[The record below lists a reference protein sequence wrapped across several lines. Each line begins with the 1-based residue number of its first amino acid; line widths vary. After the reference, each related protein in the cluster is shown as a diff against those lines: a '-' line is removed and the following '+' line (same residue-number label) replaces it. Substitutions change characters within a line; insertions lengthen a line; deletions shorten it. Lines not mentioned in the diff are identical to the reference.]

1 MRACVYVCGHIVK
14 REAVRVL
21 LVCVCECVRAR
32 LVKREAVQVLLV
44 EVAGQARPEA
54 EGDLVEALHASDN
67 INNII

>member
-1 MRACVYVCGHIVK
+1 MCARIAKRKAVQVLRA
-14 REAVRVL
+14 RARAR
-21 LVCVCECVRAR
+21 VCVCGR

-54 EGDLVEALHASDN
+54 EGDLVEALHLGDN